1 MRMLNFTDIE
11 KWQKKR
17 HKKVYD
23 FFVFCGEVFLAL
35 VDAVRHP
42 FRIRMRETLYYLEQ
56 CGVKSVPIVLLICF
70 LLGMILAFQGA
81 LQLSKFG
88 TEIFI
93 VDLVSFSVLMELGPF
108 MVAIIAT
115 GRAGSAFAA
124 EIGTMIADEEV
135 NALSTM
141 GISIA
146 RFIVIPKLIAMMI
159 AMPILSAFG
168 DIAALFGGMV
178 VGNVMA
184 DIPIGAYL
192 TRTINILDA
201 GTFLFGIGK
210 SVIFAFLIAFIG
222 CYKGL
227 QSTMDAQG
235 VGRSAT
241 NAVVT
246 SILAVVIC
254 DALIAV
260 IDSFGG

>member
-1 MRMLNFTDIE
+1 MRILKFANIE
-11 KWQKKR
+11 KWHKTR
-17 HKKVYD
+17 HRESYN
-23 FFVFCGEVFLAL
+23 FIVFCGDVTLA
-35 VDAVRHP
+35 VIDAIRHL
-42 FRIRMRETLYYLEQ
+42 FRIRGRETLYYLEQ

-93 VDLVSFSVLMELGPF
+93 VDLVSFSVLKELGPF

-141 GISIA
+141 GISIP
-146 RFIVIPKLIAMMI
+146 RFLVIPKLIAMMI
-159 AMPILSAFG
+159 ALPVLSAFG
-168 DIAALFGGMV
+168 DIAALLGGMF

-184 DIPIGAYL
+184 DIPLGAYYA
-192 TRTINILDA
+192 RTVNILDA
-201 GTFLFGIGK
+201 QTFLFGIGK
-210 SVIFAFLIAFIG
+210 SVIFAILISLIG

-254 DALIAV
+254 DAIIAV

>member
-1 MRMLNFTDIE
+1 MPKFNFADLE
-11 KWQKKR
+11 KQIKFN
-17 HKKVYD
+17 HKSTYD
-23 FFVFCGEVFLAL
+23 FFTFCGDIFLAII
-35 VDAVRHP
+35 DTVRHP
-42 FRIRMRETLYYLEQ
+42 FRIRGRETLYYLEQ

-93 VDLVSFSVLMELGPF
+93 VDLVSFSVLKELGPF

-146 RFIVIPKLIAMMI
+146 RFLVIPKLAAMLIAL
-159 AMPILSAFG
+159 PILSVFG
-168 DIAALFGGMV
+168 DIAALFGGLF
-178 VGNVMA
+178 VGNIMA
-184 DIPIGAYL
+184 DIPVGAYIG
-192 TRTINILDA
+192 RTINILDP
-201 GTFLFGIGK
+201 GTFLFGIVK
-210 SVIFAFLIAFIG
+210 SLLFAFLIAVIG

-241 NAVVT
+241 NAVVS
-246 SILAVVIC
+246 SILAVVIS
-254 DALIAV
+254 DAVIAV
-260 IDSFGG
+260 LDSLGG

>member
-1 MRMLNFTDIE
+1 MRIPNFTDFE
-11 KWQKKR
+11 NYQKTK
-17 HKKVYD
+17 HKS
-23 FFVFCGEVFLAL
+23 FHSFAVFCGEVFLSVL
-35 VDAVRHP
+35 ETIRHP
-42 FRIRMRETLYYLEQ
+42 FRIRTRETLYYLEQ

-81 LQLSKFG
+81 IQLMQFG

-93 VDLVSFSVLMELGPF
+93 VDLVSYSVLKELGPV

-141 GISIA
+141 GISIS
-146 RFIVIPKLIAMMI
+146 RFIVIPKLIAMII
-159 AMPILSAFG
+159 AMPILCAFG
-168 DIAALFGGMV
+168 DIAALIGGML
-178 VGNVMA
+178 VGNTVA
-184 DIPIGAYL
+184 DIPFAAYYM
-192 TRTINILDA
+192 RTINILEA
-201 GTFLFGIGK
+201 STFLFGIGK
-210 SVIFAFLIAFIG
+210 SVIFGILIALIG

-241 NAVVT
+241 NAVVS
-246 SILAVVIC
+246 SILAVIIC
-254 DALIAV
+254 DAIIAV
-260 IDSFGG
+260 IDTMGS

>member
-1 MRMLNFTDIE
+1 MKALTFKDFE
-11 KWQKKR
+11 ELQKTK
-17 HKKVYD
+17 HKSLYNVI
-23 FFVFCGEVFLAL
+23 VFCGDVFLA
-35 VDAVRHP
+35 VIDAVRHP
-42 FRIRMRETLYYLEQ
+42 FKIRLRETFYYLEQ
-56 CGVKSVPIVLLICF
+56 CGVKSIPIVLLICF

-141 GISIA
+141 GISIS
-146 RFIVIPKLIAMMI
+146 RFIVIPKLLAMVIAL
-159 AMPILSAFG
+159 PILSAFG
-168 DIAALFGGMV
+168 DIAALLGGMF
-178 VGNVMA
+178 VGNIMA
-184 DIPIGAYL
+184 DIPMAAYY
-192 TRTINILDA
+192 TRTINILA
-201 GTFLFGIGK
+201 PGTFLFGIGK
-210 SVIFAFLIAFIG
+210 SVIFAVLISLIG

-241 NAVVT
+241 GAVV
-246 SILAVVIC
+246 SGILAVVIS
-254 DALIAV
+254 DAIIAV
-260 IDSFGG
+260 IDSLGG

>member
-1 MRMLNFTDIE
+1 MRTVDFSVFE
-11 KWQKKR
+11 QWYKKR
-17 HKKVYD
+17 HRSVYD
-23 FFVFCGEVFLAL
+23 FFVFCGEVFLAIAE
-35 VDAVRHP
+35 AVRHP
-42 FRIRMRETLYYLEQ
+42 FRIRGRETLYYLEQ

-81 LQLSKFG
+81 LQLSQFG

-93 VDLVSFSVLMELGPF
+93 VDLVSFSVLKELGPF

-141 GISIA
+141 GISIS
-146 RFIVIPKLIAMMI
+146 RFLVIPKLIAMMI
-159 AMPILSAFG
+159 ALPVLSAFG
-168 DIAALFGGMV
+168 DIAALLGGMF
-178 VGNVMA
+178 VGNIMA
-184 DIPIGAYL
+184 DIPIAAYYA
-192 TRTINILDA
+192 RTVNILEP

-210 SVIFAFLIAFIG
+210 SVIFAFLIALIG
-222 CYKGL
+222 CYRGL

-241 NAVVT
+241 NAVV
-246 SILAVVIC
+246 SGILAVVVC

>member
-1 MRMLNFTDIE
+1 MLNFSNFE
-11 KWQKKR
+11 KWQKKH
-17 HKKVYD
+17 HKNVYD
-23 FFVFCGEVFLAL
+23 FFVFSGEVFLAIIET
-35 VDAVRHP
+35 VRHP
-42 FRIRMRETLYYLEQ
+42 FRIRGRETLYYLEQ

-93 VDLVSFSVLMELGPF
+93 VDLVSFSVLKELGPF

-141 GISIA
+141 GVPIA
-146 RFIVIPKLIAMMI
+146 RFLVIPKLIAMLI
-159 AMPILSAFG
+159 ALPILSAFG
-168 DIAALFGGMV
+168 DIAALLGGMF

-184 DIPIGAYL
+184 DIPIAAYY
-192 TRTINILDA
+192 TRTINILDME
-201 GTFLFGIGK
+201 TFLFGIGK
-210 SVIFAFLIAFIG
+210 SMIFAFLISFIG

-241 NAVVT
+241 NAVVS
-246 SILAVVIC
+246 SILAVVVC
-254 DALIAV
+254 DAVIAV

>member
-1 MRMLNFTDIE
+1 MRMLNFADIE

-17 HKKVYD
+17 NKKVYD
-23 FFVFCGEVFLAL
+23 FFVFCGDVFLAV

-42 FRIRMRETLYYLEQ
+42 FNIRMRETLYYLEQ
-56 CGVKSVPIVLLICF
+56 CGVQSVPIVLLICF

-93 VDLVSFSVLMELGPF
+93 VDMVSFSVLKELGPF

-141 GISIA
+141 GISIP
-146 RFIVIPKLIAMMI
+146 RFIIIPKLIAMMI
-159 AMPILSAFG
+159 ALPILSAFG
-168 DIAALFGGMV
+168 DIAALLGGMF
-178 VGNVMA
+178 VGNIMA
-184 DIPIGAYL
+184 DIPIGAYYM
-192 TRTINILDA
+192 RTVNILDA

-210 SVIFAFLIAFIG
+210 SVIFAVLIALIG
-222 CYKGL
+222 CYHGL
-227 QSTMDAQG
+227 RSTMDAQG

-241 NAVVT
+241 NAVV
-246 SILAVVIC
+246 SGILAVVIC

>member
-1 MRMLNFTDIE
+1 MKSLNFRDFE
-11 KWQKKR
+11 NWQKTK
-17 HKKVYD
+17 HKGLYS
-23 FFVFCGEVFLAL
+23 FTVFCGDVFLA
-35 VDAVRHP
+35 VIDAVRHP
-42 FRIRMRETLYYLEQ
+42 FRIRFRETLYYLEQ
-56 CGVKSVPIVLLICF
+56 CGVKSIPIVLLICF

-124 EIGTMIADEEV
+124 EIGTMIADEEI

-141 GISIA
+141 GISIS
-146 RFIVIPKLIAMMI
+146 RFIVIPKLIAMVI
-159 AMPILSAFG
+159 ALPILSAFG
-168 DIAALFGGMV
+168 DIAALLGGMC
-178 VGNVMA
+178 VGNVIA
-184 DIPIGAYL
+184 DIPIAAYY
-192 TRTINILDA
+192 TRTINILDP

-210 SVIFAFLIAFIG
+210 SVIFAVLIALIG

-241 NAVVT
+241 GAVV
-246 SILAVVIC
+246 SGILAVVIS
-254 DALIAV
+254 DAIIAV
-260 IDSFGG
+260 IDSIGG

>member
-1 MRMLNFTDIE
+1 MRMLKFSDIE
-11 KWQKKR
+11 KWQKTH
-17 HKKVYD
+17 HKNSYD
-23 FFVFCGEVFLAL
+23 FFVFCGDVFLAIL
-35 VDAVRHP
+35 DAVRHP
-42 FRIRMRETLYYLEQ
+42 FRIRWRETFYYLEQ

-146 RFIVIPKLIAMMI
+146 RFLVIPKLIAMLI
-159 AMPILSAFG
+159 ALPLLSAFG
-168 DIAALFGGMV
+168 DIAALLGGMV
-178 VGNVMA
+178 VGNGMA
-184 DIPIGAYL
+184 DIPIAAYY
-192 TRTINILDA
+192 TRTVNILSA
-201 GTFLFGIGK
+201 GTFLFGLGK
-210 SVIFAFLIAFIG
+210 SVIFAFLISIIG

-235 VGRSAT
+235 VGRST
-241 NAVVT
+241 TGAVVAG
-246 SILAVVIC
+246 ILAIVIC

>member
-1 MRMLNFTDIE
+1 MRVYRFADFET
-11 KWQKKR
+11 WQKKR
-17 HKKVYD
+17 HKKFYG
-23 FFVFCGEVFLAL
+23 FAVFCGEVFLAII
-35 VDAVRHP
+35 DAIRHP
-42 FRIRMRETLYYLEQ
+42 FRIRGRETLYYLEQ
-56 CGVKSVPIVLLICF
+56 CGVRSVPIVLLICF

-93 VDLVSFSVLMELGPF
+93 VDLVSFSVLTELGPF

-146 RFIVIPKLIAMMI
+146 RFLIIPKLIAMII

-168 DIAALFGGMV
+168 DLAALLGGMF
-178 VGNVMA
+178 VGNIMA
-184 DIPIGAYL
+184 DIPIGAYYA
-192 TRTINILDA
+192 RTVNILDA

-210 SVIFAFLIAFIG
+210 SVIFAFLISVIG

-241 NAVVT
+241 GAVVT
-246 SILAVVIC
+246 GILAVVVC

>member
-1 MRMLNFTDIE
+1 MRMLNFADIE

-23 FFVFCGEVFLAL
+23 LFVFCGDVFLA
-35 VDAVRHP
+35 VIDAVRHP

-93 VDLVSFSVLMELGPF
+93 VDLVSFSVLKELGPF

-159 AMPILSAFG
+159 ALPILSAFG
-168 DIAALFGGMV
+168 DIAALLGGMF
-178 VGNVMA
+178 VGNTLA
-184 DIPIGAYL
+184 DIPLGAYYA
-192 TRTINILDA
+192 RTVNILDA
-201 GTFLFGIGK
+201 GTFMFGIGK
-210 SVIFAFLIAFIG
+210 SVIFAILIALIG

-227 QSTMDAQG
+227 QSSMDAQG

-241 NAVVT
+241 GAVVS
-246 SILAVVIC
+246 SILAVVVC
-254 DALIAV
+254 DAVIAV